1 MLYKNL
7 YFTIQLCSGYK
18 FILKLPNSSNFE
30 ELVCLLARM
39 GVQDRMILVLL
50 ERCCYWQSRKILMSF
65 KVWEKGKEKR

>member
-7 YFTIQLCSGYK
+7 YFTLHLCSGYK

-50 ERCCYWQSRKILMSF
+50 ERCCHWQIPMGF